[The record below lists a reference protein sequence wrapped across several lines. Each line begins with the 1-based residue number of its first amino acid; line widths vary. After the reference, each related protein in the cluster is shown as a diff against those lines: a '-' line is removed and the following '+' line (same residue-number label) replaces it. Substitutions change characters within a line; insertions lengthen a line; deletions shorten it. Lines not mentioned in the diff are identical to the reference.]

1 MTLTLRQL
9 CATAALVGVLVSSS
23 AFAQAEPTAT
33 ATTMTDDQLFKE
45 LGGKP
50 GLVKLME
57 DFVPRLY
64 ADPRI
69 GSFFKETKPKFLKD
83 QLADQFCVVSGGGCT
98 YDGADMKSA
107 HSSIAITQ
115 ANFNA
120 LVEDLQLAMDAQGI
134 AFRIQNKL
142 LAQLAPMYRMI
153 VNAP

>member
-1 MTLTLRQL
+1 MMTSTIRQI
-9 CATAALVGVLVSSS
+9 CAHATLVGLLASGS
-23 AFAQAEPTAT
+23 AFAQSVPTPAM
-33 ATTMTDDQLFKE
+33 ANDQLFKD
-45 LGGKP
+45 LGSKP
-50 GLVKLME
+50 GLVRLMD

-83 QLADQFCVVSGGGCT
+83 QLADQFCVVSGGDCK

-107 HSSIAITQ
+107 HTNMDITQ
-115 ANFNA
+115 AHFNA

-134 AFRIQNKL
+134 AFRTQNKL

-153 VNAP
+153 VNTP

>member
-1 MTLTLRQL
+1 MMTSTLRQL
-9 CATAALVGVLVSSS
+9 CTHATLVGLLASSS
-23 AFAQAEPTAT
+23 AFAQSAST
-33 ATTMTDDQLFKE
+33 TTMANDQLFKD

-50 GLVKLME
+50 GLVRLME

-83 QLADQFCVVSGGGCT
+83 QLADQFCVVSGGDCK

-107 HSSIAITQ
+107 HTSMDITQ
-115 ANFNA
+115 AHFNA

-134 AFRIQNKL
+134 AFRTQNKL

-153 VNAP
+153 VNTP